1 MKNGFMIIFISAFV
15 LVGLGT
21 TGCDMLTGLDEEG
34 KLGKANIIKDIREK
48 GQSVANAANKDK

>member
-1 MKNGFMIIFISAFV
+1 MGGYRTYNGKGCLTMKNGFMIIFISAFV

-34 KLGKANIIKDIREK
+34 KLSK
-48 GQSVANAANKDK
+48 